1 MCAITWCPDGKTLA
15 ASSAAGE
22 VFLYQ
27 AEAFQETP
35 LQASNGY
42 RLIASPSHDGQFL
55 AAGGQ
60 NGQVKI

>member
-1 MCAITWCPDGKTLA
+1 METLA

-35 LQASNGY
+35 LQASNT
-42 RLIASPSHDGQFL
+42 RLIASPSPRWTIFGGWRTKRTGQDL
-55 AAGGQ
+55 AGAPA
-60 NGQVKI
+60 